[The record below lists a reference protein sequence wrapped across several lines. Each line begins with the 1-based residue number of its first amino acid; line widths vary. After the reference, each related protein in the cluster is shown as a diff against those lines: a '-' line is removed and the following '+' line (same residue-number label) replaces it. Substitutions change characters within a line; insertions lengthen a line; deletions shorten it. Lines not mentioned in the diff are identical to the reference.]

1 MFAER
6 EAGFYTT
13 RFGRS
18 DPVMR
23 DQEAA
28 TRLNHQ
34 VMRDQEAATR
44 LNHQVMRDQ
53 EAATRLNHQ
62 VMRDKEA
69 DSQNRLPDL
78 VFFSYFNF

>member
-44 LNHQVMRDQ
+44 LNHQVMRD
-53 EAATRLNHQ
+53 
-62 VMRDKEA
+62 KEA
-69 DSQNRLPDL
+69 DTQNKLPDL
-78 VFFSYFNF
+78 VNVFLFLFLT